1 MIITCL
7 WTCRPAAV
15 PPEPPSPRQL
25 LGIGSAI
32 AALVAGG
39 MLLGL
44 AENLAYWKLDPQWS
58 EAVTFVV
65 LFAFIIFRPS
75 GFFGS
80 PTAAR

>member
-1 MIITCL
+1 VIITCL

-44 AENLAYWKLDPQWS
+44 FVDSRAHTLPAFTLVGLASGLISASYY
-58 EAVTFVV
+58 AYVR
-65 LFAFIIFRPS
+65 FRR
-75 GFFGS
+75 FMKN
-80 PTAAR
+80 